1 MSARSKAV
9 APRGS
14 VPRARSAVLVPW
26 SIGPVGEVE
35 GAGRDPTGPPREA
48 RAPSRGRARPPRVER
63 GPVSLEG
70 RLSRRG
76 GRKPLVLDRPSARQ
90 QKTFRV
96 VDGSRRA
103 ALRGSLEGERL
114 SHRGGRA
121 SLLVERTSRRF
132 CYVLFVRS
140 HDRSGWEETRCTG
153 LRPIAPS
160 YREALKG
167 PASVS
172 GCRPPFGRLA
182 SDARELAVPS
192 RTATSSGPL
201 QRRVDARVSR
211 RRPELRGR
219 VDVARAAPAPRR
231 LGVPRVRALGSN
243 R

>member
-121 SLLVERTSRRF
+121 SLLVERTS
-132 CYVLFVRS
+132 
-140 HDRSGWEETRCTG
+140 G
-153 LRPIAPS
+153 LRPMRFTS
-160 YREALKG
+160 KGTRRRTVAL
-167 PASVS
+167 ALV
-172 GCRPPFGRLA
+172 R
-182 SDARELAVPS
+182 SDAVHMANLAAQCAERPIVL
-192 RTATSSGPL
+192 RTHDLGAEGAAATSHLLRTSARPT
-201 QRRVDARVSR
+201 RIVRWRAMAVVITNDARSR
-211 RRPELRGR
+211 
-219 VDVARAAPAPRR
+219 
-231 LGVPRVRALGSN
+231 
-243 R
+243 